1 MKALALTEKGG
12 TPQVVDVEDPKPG
25 AGEVLVRVAAAS
37 LNAYDLFVAN
47 GMAGQ
52 FLTYE
57 YPVVIGSDV
66 AGVVEA
72 LGDGAEGFAVGERVF
87 GMMGMKG
94 VLRDGAFGELATPQA
109 GSLAKTPDGVG
120 DGDAASLG
128 VAGTTAMSAVDAVG
142 ADAGDAVLVVG
153 ATGGVGSFAVQI
165 LRERGAAPIA
175 TIRPDDDAFVTDLG
189 AADTADYTLDVAA
202 QVRERYPNGV
212 DGVIDAVNRDSE
224 AFGAMVALVK
234 PGGRAV
240 SVVGAAGEATD
251 IGGVAVANTGGDPG
265 HLDALAALVR
275 DGKLRVPIKKAYAL
289 DEAAQAL
296 QDFVNEHT
304 LGKLV
309 IAIR

>member
-1 MKALALTEKGG
+1 MKALALTEQGG
-12 TPQVVDVEDPKPG
+12 APQVVDVEDPKPG
-25 AGEVLVRVAAAS
+25 AGELLVRVAAAS

-52 FLTYE
+52 YLTYE
-57 YPVVIGSDV
+57 YPTVIGSDV

-94 VLRDGAFGELATPQA
+94 VLRDGAFGELATPQE
-109 GSLAKTPDGVG
+109 GSLAKTPDGVS

-128 VAGTTAMSAVDAVG
+128 VAGTTAMSAVEAVG
-142 ADAGDAVLVVG
+142 PDAGDAVLVVG
-153 ATGGVGSFAVQI
+153 ATGGVGSFAVQL

-175 TIRPDDDAFVTDLG
+175 TIRPGDDAFVTDLG
-189 AADTADYTLDVAA
+189 AADTADYTIDVAA

-212 DGVIDAVNRDSE
+212 DGVIDAVNRDAE

-251 IGGVAVANTGGDPG
+251 IGGVTVANAGGDPG
-265 HLDALAALVR
+265 HLGALAALVR
-275 DGKLRVPIKKAYAL
+275 DGKLRVPIKKTYAL

-296 QDFVNEHT
+296 VDFVNEHT
-304 LGKLV
+304 VGKLV
-309 IAIR
+309 IAMR